1 MIIQDNSMWKSLTI
15 QFFESFAWIF
25 GDTKEAIRNREKYSS
40 MRLHLIDLNWSPP
53 RCKAVDNFCKYKNLI
68 KSEKC

>member
-1 MIIQDNSMWKSLTI
+1 MIIQDKSMWKNI
-15 QFFESFAWIF
+15 EY
-25 GDTKEAIRNREKYSS
+25 GDTKEAMRNGWKDSS
-40 MRLHLIDLNWSPP
+40 TKLHLIDLNWSPP

>member
-1 MIIQDNSMWKSLTI
+1 MIVQDNSMWKNIDLL
-15 QFFESFAWIF
+15 
-25 GDTKEAIRNREKYSS
+25 GDTEEAIRNGGKYSS
-40 MRLHLIDLNWSPP
+40 TKWHLIDLNWSPP

>member
-1 MIIQDNSMWKSLTI
+1 MIIQDKSMWKN
-15 QFFESFAWIF
+15 FESFAWMF
-25 GDTKEAIRNREKYSS
+25 GDTKEAIRNGWKDSS
-40 MRLHLIDLNWSPP
+40 TKLHLIDLNWSPP